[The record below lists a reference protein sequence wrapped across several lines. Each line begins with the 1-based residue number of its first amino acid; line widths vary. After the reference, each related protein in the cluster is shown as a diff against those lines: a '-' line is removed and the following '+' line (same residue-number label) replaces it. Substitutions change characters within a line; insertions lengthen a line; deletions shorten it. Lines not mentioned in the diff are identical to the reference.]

1 MHDDGETI
9 ESLWVK
15 PHEALSRFASGDL
28 QMLPPTISSLEF
40 LLDCRTADDA
50 LDAARKVG
58 VPPVIEPRLRLNSDG
73 KVIAIVMPGESGYDE
88 LG

>member
-1 MHDDGETI
+1 
-9 ESLWVK
+9 
-15 PHEALSRFASGDL
+15 
-28 QMLPPTISSLEF
+28 LPPTISSLEF
-40 LLDCRTADDA
+40 LLDHTTADDA